1 MRKLVSMLIVV
12 VMVAATVIA
21 AIPVSAATAEVDEVE
36 ALYFDV
42 KPNIDGIV
50 SYEEWGDSTVIVD
63 QADAATAGDSR
74 PVNNRFFYRNPGAVP
89 GFDTTTL
96 SMYYEM
102 WLRWDEDYY
111 YVAVKVKD
119 PDGHSLKNGRNNTWN
134 GDGLQFRVD
143 PAGSSAD
150 NTSVDPTKD
159 KPWSRG
165 DICDLC
171 FGFVESAGGFT
182 EAWANNLDVGITPFL
197 GGTCNVEVVP
207 AGATY
212 STDSATGITTYEIAI
227 PWGYIDSVVNHTYEK
242 YNARKKTGGI
252 NLAYGMSAVVYNA
265 DGNSGANKFNAG
277 LSWGSGIINAQQ
289 LEYSATCGGSNKVIL
304 SADKVSEDSYYNA
317 THTTGA
323 GYVPPKTTAN
333 YPLAIDESVHVGPLT
348 YDSEDDMDSYGLFI
362 DGERVKIDDNWVIRW
377 DEDFPEHSRHP
388 TTSGENDTN
397 YLSTHGTLED
407 GSDAPYMSNGS
418 YTMEFDIMVTDFRV
432 FEDAYPCV
440 MYNWFGGAKTYEYMC
455 GYNFDTGKFFI
466 EETDSEKIIAEA
478 AGTFTKGVWHHWVFQ
493 YFKDNSEM
501 RFYFDPQ
508 MENGKVSPSARP
520 MFKMSYRYFDM
531 PGVEKC
537 ELIFRRLNCQIM
549 MDNVQFYNFV
559 DFTKTGVKTDETNGN
574 TIVYVE
580 TDTEYDVEGTT
591 KENEDGTVSIEVPN
605 NDKYKEDSVTAVK
618 FTLNLKDATDVATFK
633 GIKGLSEEDFE
644 VTENEDGTVT
654 VKVKNL
660 KIFKEAE
667 ENKPVFEVILEPAA
681 GVVLTGDKVK
691 ETVKV
696 KAVVT
701 NLSASTGDS
710 VILYVGIALA
720 ILAVLGTAVV
730 IAVKRK
736 RRIDF

>member
-1 MRKLVSMLIVV
+1 MKKLVSMLIVA
-12 VMVAATVIA
+12 VMIVATFIA
-21 AIPVSAATAEVDEVE
+21 AIPVSAASVDEVD
-36 ALYFDV
+36 AKYFDV
-42 KPNIDGIV
+42 KPTIDGIV
-50 SYEEWGDSTVIVD
+50 SYEEWGDSTIIVD
-63 QADAATAGDSR
+63 QADAATMDDNK
-74 PVNNRFFYRNPGAVP
+74 PINNRFFYRNPAAVP

-102 WLRWDEDYY
+102 WLCWDEDYF

-119 PDGHSLKNGRNNTWN
+119 PDGHSLKNGRNELWN
-134 GDGLQFRVD
+134 GDGFQFRLD
-143 PAGSSAD
+143 SFGSSQK
-150 NTSVDPTKD
+150 DPKYVPSERT
-159 KPWSRG
+159 PWSKE
-165 DICDLC
+165 DVPDFC

-182 EAWANNLDVGITPFL
+182 EAWEQNSNTGITQFL
-197 GGTCNVEVVP
+197 GGTCLAEVVP
-207 AGATY
+207 AGAVY
-212 STDSATGITTYEIAI
+212 SSDSANGITTYEIAI
-227 PWGYIDSVVNHTYEK
+227 PWGYIDGADHSYQK
-242 YNARKKTGGI
+242 YNAFLRKGGI
-252 NLAYGMSAVVYNA
+252 NREYGMSAVVYNA
-265 DGNSGANKFNAG
+265 DGNSGSNKFNAG
-277 LSWGSGIINAQQ
+277 LGWGSGIIEAQQ
-289 LEYSATCGGSNKVIL
+289 KQYSSTCAGSNAVCL
-304 SADKVSEDSYYNA
+304 SADKVSEDDYYSA
-317 THTTGA
+317 TYNKGA
-323 GYVPPKTTAN
+323 GYVPPQKSVN

-388 TTSGENDTN
+388 IADGENDTN

-418 YTMEFDIMVTDFRV
+418 YTMEFDIKVTDFRD
-432 FEDAYPCV
+432 FEDGYPSEL
-440 MYNWFGGAKTYEYMC
+440 YNWFGGSSTVDYMC
-455 GYNFDTGKFFI
+455 GYNFDTGKFFL
-466 EETDSEKIIAEA
+466 EEYSSEKILAEA
-478 AGTFTKGVWHHWVFQ
+478 AGTFTKGEWHHWVFQ

-501 RFYFDPQ
+501 RFYFDPK
-508 MENGKVSPSARP
+508 MENGKVSPGAKP

-559 DFTKTGVKTDETNGN
+559 DFSKSGIITPDGGGT
-574 TIVYVE
+574 VYVE

-618 FTLNLKDATDVATFK
+618 FTVDLKDAKDVAAFK
-633 GIKGLSEEDFE
+633 GIKGLSEEDYT
-644 VTENEDGTVT
+644 VTENEDGTIT
-654 VKVKNL
+654 VKITNL
-660 KIFKEAE
+660 ELFKEAE
-667 ENKPVFEVILEPAA
+667 ENKPVFEIVFEPAA

-691 ETVKV
+691 ESVKV

-720 ILAVLGTAVV
+720 ILAILGTAVV
-730 IAVKRK
+730 IAVKRR